1 VERADRASA
10 CAGWASAEG
19 AGPSAEQGRL
29 GRAEAFWAAQVAGT
43 VLKGKRRR
51 LDWAGLACGKKKA
64 GPCELLGPQ
73 GKKEE
78 GAGWAE

>member
-1 VERADRASA
+1 MLQ

-19 AGPSAEQGRL
+19 VGPSAARGSL
-29 GRAEAFWAAQVAGT
+29 GRAGGWDGAEGKEEEVGPGRAG
-43 VLKGKRRR
+43 VR
-51 LDWAGLACGKKKA
+51 KKKA
-64 GPCELLGPQ
+64 GPCELLGPR